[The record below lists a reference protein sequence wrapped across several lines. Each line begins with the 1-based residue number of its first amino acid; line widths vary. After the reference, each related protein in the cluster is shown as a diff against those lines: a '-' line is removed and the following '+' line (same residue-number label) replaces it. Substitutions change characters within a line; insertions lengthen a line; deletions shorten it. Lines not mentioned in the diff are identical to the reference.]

1 MSRIASMPALAPGA
15 IAAAAALVVA
25 HAAFAQTADRDL
37 ISAGKMLAERHCG
50 SCHAVERGKVSP
62 LTDAPPIWTLYRR
75 FPVERMDQALE
86 VGMLNDHPRMPDFNL
101 DIDERRA
108 LTAYLSSF
116 RPKAAAREPQVSQRR
131 I

>member
-1 MSRIASMPALAPGA
+1 MKTRTLALAGGMA
-15 IAAAAALVVA
+15 LAAAVFALGQAAQ
-25 HAAFAQTADRDL
+25 AQSGDRAL
-37 ISAGKMLAERHCG
+37 INQGKMLAERHCG
-50 SCHAVERGKVSP
+50 GCHAVERGKVSP
-62 LTDAPPIWTLYRR
+62 LTDAPPMWTLYRR
-75 FPVERMDQALE
+75 FPVERMDEALE

-116 RPKAAAREPQVSQRR
+116 RPKEQRPEPKVARQQ